1 MEELHPRALD
11 TSLDEPTLNGMM
23 NNNGGDAIT
32 IDDHNDHGQDGQH
45 HLKTVVERNESTLSS
60 SSKQAHE
67 ISEEWSVRLTD
78 NPLEFQFQKLESRES
93 TAKLTPAK
101 RTVSWADIESG
112 AALTTVKEFQPD
124 PPRPESPMSDPGSW
138 DEGSGHH
145 CRTCA
150 CIIL

>member
-1 MEELHPRALD
+1 MEKPPSRALD
-11 TSLDEPTLNGMM
+11 TTLDEPTLNGLM
-23 NNNGGDAIT
+23 NNNKGAT
-32 IDDHNDHGQDGQH
+32 TTTDDHDDHGEH
-45 HLKTVVERNESTLSS
+45 HLQTVVERNESTLSS

-67 ISEEWSVRLTD
+67 ISEEWSVPLTD
-78 NPLEFQFQKLESRES
+78 NPLDFHFQKLESRES

-124 PPRPESPMSDPGSW
+124 PPGPESPMSDPGSW
-138 DEGSGHH
+138 DENSG
-145 CRTCA
+145 RRMCA